1 MSSDPALSKRIKR
14 HVIGRIRPYFAATAP
29 GFESLCLKE
38 LQALGLP
45 LEHAAAIAGGV
56 EFSGRL
62 TDCYQANLHLRTANR
77 ILMRIDQFQASNFR
91 QVENKAADIPWELY
105 LPSGT
110 LPQISVKTRHCRLY
124 HTEAIAERFLD
135 GLAKHQPRAPA
146 ESAGGEPCAQTIFI
160 RGADDRFTVSL
171 DSSGDHLHK
180 RGLKKHPGHAPLRET
195 TAAAALLLAG
205 YRGQKP
211 LIDPMCGTGTFSLEA
226 AMMAENIP
234 AGFLRQFAFMG
245 WPSFRRSHWEHLKS
259 RIKMHS
265 FSRQVPLIFA
275 SDTDPSACRRL
286 ETCLTQ
292 HRLKEVIDVR
302 QQDFFDFRPQD
313 LTDQSG
319 WVVLNPPYGRRLESR
334 PQSDRL
340 FMKICTRLKQSYQ
353 GWELILIAPNPKLVQ
368 RVPFTLDTLRIAHG
382 GLRPVMMFGTI
393 S

>member
-1 MSSDPALSKRIKR
+1 
-14 HVIGRIRPYFAATAP
+14 
-29 GFESLCLKE
+29 
-38 LQALGLP
+38 
-45 LEHAAAIAGGV
+45 
-56 EFSGRL
+56 
-62 TDCYQANLHLRTANR
+62 
-77 ILMRIDQFQASNFR
+77 
-91 QVENKAADIPWELY
+91 
-105 LPSGT
+105 
-110 LPQISVKTRHCRLY
+110 
-124 HTEAIAERFLD
+124 
-135 GLAKHQPRAPA
+135 
-146 ESAGGEPCAQTIFI
+146 
-160 RGADDRFTVSL
+160 VSL

-259 RIKMHS
+259 RIKMNS

-286 ETCLTQ
+286 EACLTQ
-292 HRLKEVIDVR
+292 HRLKEVIEVR

-353 GWELILIAPNPKLVQ
+353 GWELILIAPNPKLAQ